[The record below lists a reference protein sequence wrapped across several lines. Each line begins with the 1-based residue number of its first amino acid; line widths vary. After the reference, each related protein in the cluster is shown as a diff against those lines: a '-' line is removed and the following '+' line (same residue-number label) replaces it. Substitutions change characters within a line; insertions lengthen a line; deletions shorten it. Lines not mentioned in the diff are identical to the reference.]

1 MRLGG
6 GAAGGGRGLGDGMAA
21 GAEEGEELPGA
32 EGRAGGS
39 GVWGPD
45 VVEVRAGGAWAPGAE
60 GTEVRAYPADVR
72 AAVRHPLA
80 FLASARPW
88 RCLLFVLAGLPL
100 GLTVLAGLAA
110 VLGVAL
116 VLTPAGI
123 GLLVPVGCLLLGL
136 PTARIEARRLRLLG
150 VRQRPPRRRLPRP
163 GRRGWSRAR
172 LGEPATWWQCGYA
185 LVPGTLY
192 AGAGAVLLALLAL
205 AGVLL
210 VTPLV
215 VWALSPE
222 TVMILPGR
230 PAPGGWAGLWFTGAG
245 LVLLVVLA
253 WPTLL
258 LAAAEARLARA
269 MLAPR
274 AGDRVVEL
282 TRSRVRLADSF
293 EAERRRIERD
303 LHDGA
308 QQQLVALTMTLGLA
322 RSELGG
328 DEAPGAALVERARDE
343 ARRAL
348 EQLRELV
355 RGIHPQVLTDH
366 GLAAAVEEVALGGPL
381 PVRVDIALPHRLP
394 ARVESTAYFTIAE
407 ALTNAVRHGGGT
419 QAAVSARLRG
429 GRLVLRVWDD
439 GVGGADPAAGSGLLG
454 LAERLAVLDG
464 RLEVSSPKGGPTEV
478 RAEVPCEE

>member
-1 MRLGG
+1 
-6 GAAGGGRGLGDGMAA
+6 MAA
-21 GAEEGEELPGA
+21 GAEGVAGAEDVVGA
-32 EGRAGGS
+32 EGFARAG
-39 GVWGPD
+39 
-45 VVEVRAGGAWAPGAE
+45 VVEVRADGAWGRGADA
-60 GTEVRAYPADVR
+60 EVRAYAADVR
-72 AAVRHPLA
+72 AAARHPFA
-80 FLASARPW
+80 FLGSARPW

-100 GLTVLAGLAA
+100 GLTVLAALAA
-110 VLGVAL
+110 VLQVAL
-116 VLTPAGI
+116 VLTPTGAG
-123 GLLVPVGCLLLGL
+123 LFLPLGCLLLGL
-136 PTARIEARRLRLLG
+136 PTARIEVRRLRLLG
-150 VRQRPPRRRLPRP
+150 VRQGLPRRRLPLRP
-163 GRRGWSRAR
+163 GLRGWSRAR

-185 LVPGTLY
+185 LVLGTLY
-192 AGAGAVLLALLAL
+192 AGAGALLLALLAF
-205 AGVLL
+205 AGVLV

-215 VWALSPE
+215 VWALAPE
-222 TVMILPGR
+222 TVMIVPGR
-230 PAPGGWAGLWFTGAG
+230 PVPGAWAGLWCTGAG
-245 LVLLVVLA
+245 LLLVVVLA

-274 AGDRVVEL
+274 AGDRVIEL
-282 TRSRVRLADSF
+282 TRSRVRLADAF

-322 RSELGG
+322 RMELGG
-328 DEAPGAALVERARDE
+328 DEVPGGALVERARGE

-366 GLAAAVEEVALGGPL
+366 GLRAAVEEVARRGPL
-381 PVRVDIALPHRLP
+381 PVRVNIALPHRLP
-394 ARVESTAYFTIAE
+394 ARVESTAYFTITE
-407 ALTNAVRHGGGT
+407 ALTNAVRHSGGT
-419 QAAVSARLRG
+419 EAVVSARLRG
-429 GRLVLRVWDD
+429 GRLVLRVRDD
-439 GVGGADPAAGSGLLG
+439 GLGGADPAAGSGLLG

>member
-1 MRLGG
+1 
-6 GAAGGGRGLGDGMAA
+6 
-21 GAEEGEELPGA
+21 
-32 EGRAGGS
+32 
-39 GVWGPD
+39 
-45 VVEVRAGGAWAPGAE
+45 
-60 GTEVRAYPADVR
+60 
-72 AAVRHPLA
+72 
-80 FLASARPW
+80 
-88 RCLLFVLAGLPL
+88 
-100 GLTVLAGLAA
+100 
-110 VLGVAL
+110 
-116 VLTPAGI
+116 
-123 GLLVPVGCLLLGL
+123 LLGL
-136 PTARIEARRLRLLG
+136 PTARIEVRRLRLLG
-150 VRQRPPRRRLPRP
+150 VRQGLPRRRLPLRP
-163 GRRGWSRAR
+163 GLRGWSRAR

-185 LVPGTLY
+185 LVLGTLY
-192 AGAGAVLLALLAL
+192 AGAGALLLALLAF
-205 AGVLL
+205 AGVLV

-215 VWALSPE
+215 VWALAPE
-222 TVMILPGR
+222 TVMIVPGR
-230 PAPGGWAGLWFTGAG
+230 PVPGAWAGLWCTGAG
-245 LVLLVVLA
+245 LLLVVVLA

-274 AGDRVVEL
+274 AGDRVIEL
-282 TRSRVRLADSF
+282 TRSRVRLADAF

-322 RSELGG
+322 RMELGG
-328 DEAPGAALVERARDE
+328 DEVPGAALVERARGE

-366 GLAAAVEEVALGGPL
+366 GLRAAVEEVARRGPL

-394 ARVESTAYFTIAE
+394 ARVESTAYFTITE
-407 ALTNAVRHGGGT
+407 ALTNAVRHSGGT
-419 QAAVSARLRG
+419 EAVVSARLRG
-429 GRLVLRVWDD
+429 GRLVLRVRDD
-439 GVGGADPAAGSGLLG
+439 GLGGADPAAGSGLLG